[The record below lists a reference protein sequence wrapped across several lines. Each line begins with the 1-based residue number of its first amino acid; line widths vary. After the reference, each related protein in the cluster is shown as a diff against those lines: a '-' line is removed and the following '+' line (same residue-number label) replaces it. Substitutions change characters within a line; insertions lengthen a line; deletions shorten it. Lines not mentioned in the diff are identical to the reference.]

1 MMIAVIV
8 LIAVLVIFIAL
19 LCVRFTLLAKIEDD
33 YREIG
38 VMRAIGLRVSSIG
51 HIYLAVYAALAAT
64 GSLLGYL
71 LALLLQDPLR
81 ESIRL
86 NLGDGA
92 NEAAALLLG
101 AAGAIGI
108 FLLVLLC
115 ALESAA
121 LSSNFRRAGPAF
133 RRRISGWQKPGQTQL
148 SKKSLASDQP
158 FSRA

>member
-33 YREIG
+33 YHEIG

-51 HIYLAVYAALAAT
+51 HIYLAVYAALAAA

-81 ESIRL
+81 ESIQSQSW
-86 NLGDGA
+86 A
-92 NEAAALLLG
+92 MAA
-101 AAGAIGI
+101 
-108 FLLVLLC
+108 
-115 ALESAA
+115 
-121 LSSNFRRAGPAF
+121 
-133 RRRISGWQKPGQTQL
+133 
-148 SKKSLASDQP
+148 
-158 FSRA
+158 